1 MEQIIEMMA
10 HIEMCVTGVT
20 ICIVIIMV
28 ASILAM
34 VNSFFK

>member
-10 HIEMCVTGVT
+10 HIEMCITGAT

-28 ASILAM
+28 ASILTA